1 MIKNVIFDFGQ
12 VLVRFDPLYM
22 AGRYV
27 SDKEDIKA
35 VASVVF
41 DRLYWDRLDDG
52 TISDEETVEKAK
64 ERLPERLHDG
74 VEKAYYNWIY
84 NIPEIEGMREVI
96 EAVKGKG
103 ARVFV
108 LSNISRY
115 FAEHEDEIPILKLAE
130 KCIYSAVC
138 GYTKPNADMFAYA
151 CHTCEILPEETVF
164 IDDSEKNIRGAEAFG
179 IKGYLFD
186 GDAGRLKA
194 FLETILFQ

>member
-1 MIKNVIFDFGQ
+1 MIKNVVFDFGQ
-12 VLVRFDPLYM
+12 VLVHFEPEYM
-22 AGRYV
+22 TGKYIENEA
-27 SDKEDIKA
+27 DKNLAKDII
-35 VASVVF
+35 F
-41 DRLYWDRLDDG
+41 DRLYWDRLDAG
-52 TISDEETVEKAK
+52 TISEGEVIDGIKS
-64 ERLPERLHDG
+64 RLPERLWDAG
-74 VEKAYYNWIY
+74 IKAYTNWIY

-96 EAVKGKG
+96 GTVKEKG
-103 ARVFV
+103 ARVFI

-151 CHTCEILPEETVF
+151 CHTCGILPEETVF

-186 GDAGRLKA
+186 GDAEKLKA
-194 FLETILFQ
+194 FLETILVQ

>member
-12 VLVRFDPLYM
+12 VLVRFDPIYM
-22 AGRYV
+22 AGQYL
-27 SDKEDIKA
+27 SDKDDTAA

-64 ERLPERLHDG
+64 ERLPERLHDA

-96 EAVKGKG
+96 GTVKEKG
-103 ARVFV
+103 ARVFF

-151 CHTCEILPEETVF
+151 CHTCGILPEETVF

-186 GDAGRLKA
+186 GDEVKLNA
-194 FLETILFQ
+194 FLNKML

>member
-12 VLVRFDPLYM
+12 VLVRFDPIYM
-22 AGRYV
+22 AGQYL
-27 SDKEDIKA
+27 SDKNDTAA

-52 TISDEETVEKAK
+52 TISDGETVECAKA
-64 ERLPERLHDG
+64 RLPERLHEAT
-74 VEKAYYNWIY
+74 EKAYYNWIY
-84 NIPEIEGMREVI
+84 NIPEIKGMRGVVEFAK
-96 EAVKGKG
+96 EKG
-103 ARVFV
+103 ARVFI

-115 FAEHEDEIPILKLAE
+115 FAEHENEIPILKLAE

-151 CHTCEILPEETVF
+151 CETCGILPEETVF
-164 IDDSEKNIRGAEAFG
+164 IDDSEKNIRGAESFG

-186 GDAGRLKA
+186 GDAEKLKA
-194 FLETILFQ
+194 FLETILVQ